1 MIFIN
6 EYDLIN
12 EYQGK
17 PCLINKVNFWGN
29 KMGKTSFLIDY
40 VGTSVSQ
47 EVKMNRNEV
56 TGDHFWPKQ

>member
-17 PCLINKVNFWGN
+17 PYGIHRLCILLIRALV
-29 KMGKTSFLIDY
+29 TDSIPQVLAID
-40 VGTSVSQ
+40 
-47 EVKMNRNEV
+47 KNLL
-56 TGDHFWPKQ
+56 K

>member
-17 PCLINKVNFWGN
+17 PCLINK
-29 KMGKTSFLIDY
+29 
-40 VGTSVSQ
+40 
-47 EVKMNRNEV
+47 NRSKIK
-56 TGDHFWPKQ
+56 DFFFDRLCRDPLFSAYI

>member
-17 PCLINKVNFWGN
+17 PYGIHRLYSFAVSCLINKN
-29 KMGKTSFLIDY
+29 KSKTSFLIDY
-40 VGTSVSQ
+40 ESSAS
-47 EVKMNRNEV
+47 
-56 TGDHFWPKQ
+56 